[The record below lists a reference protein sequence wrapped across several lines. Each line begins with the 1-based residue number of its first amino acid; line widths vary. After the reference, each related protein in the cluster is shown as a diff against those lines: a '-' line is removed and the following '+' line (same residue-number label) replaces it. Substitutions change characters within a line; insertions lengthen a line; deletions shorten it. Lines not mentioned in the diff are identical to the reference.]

1 MIQCLDKNH
10 FQICAKQSKDGKK
23 NSAHRILYWFTPN
36 LGLHSILILQDQ
48 ISLTQLVHK
57 WTINHWISTTCQF
70 PIWTSNLASNRPATP
85 LDFSFASY
93 CWTYNKKKGFL
104 FYCTRYRSSPRKRDS
119 NQELNLTLLS
129 NEYYR
134 FVSTLQK
141 WVNLREKVEAKMQIS
156 HLEILLKIL
165 LFWNAS
171 TSFPCPSKMSY
182 KPPHEDHCSG
192 LHTTNKLLE

>member
-1 MIQCLDKNH
+1 LQ
-10 FQICAKQSKDGKK
+10 A
-23 NSAHRILYWFTPN
+23 TV
-36 LGLHSILILQDQ
+36 GL
-48 ISLTQLVHK
+48 
-57 WTINHWISTTCQF
+57 TT
-70 PIWTSNLASNRPATP
+70 
-85 LDFSFASY
+85 
-93 CWTYNKKKGFL
+93 KKKGFL

-192 LHTTNKLLE
+192 LHTTNTLLEQVAALYSCHEVTTCKTILR